1 MVGVV
6 SLSSQTRA
14 FRRSKYH
21 AQKVKCDG
29 ITFDS
34 KREYLH
40 YLVLRDRQKRGEINA
55 LEVHPRIHLH
65 ATGADGIKRK
75 IGEYEL
81 DFRFWDALKRERRF
95 QDVKGFEV
103 PLSIWKIR
111 HAEAEYGIEIEIV
124 K

>member
-1 MVGVV
+1 MTV
-6 SLSSQTRA
+6 SSQHRA
-14 FRRSKYH
+14 FTRSKYH
-21 AQKVKCDG
+21 AKKVKCDG

-40 YLVLRDRQKRGEINA
+40 YLVLRDRKQRGEINA
-55 LEVHPRIHLH
+55 LEVHPRIDLH
-65 ATGADGIKRK
+65 ATGPDGIKRK
-75 IGEYEL
+75 IGAYEL

-103 PLSIWKIR
+103 PLSMWKIK
-111 HAEAEYGIEIEIV
+111 HVQAEYGITVEIV